1 MASSYCYYITNKKND
16 PFYFTWGVD
25 TIDTIAPPTIFKLPQ
40 SKKYF
45 QKSVFFTG
53 FLQLYYILSIPQL
66 EERSC
71 RMCRKGIEDSL
82 GCIEGGRHDRQ
93 ILKGRERRVQKKK
106 FGNLVKITTFK
117 NIFLPRL
124 SPSK

>member
-1 MASSYCYYITNKKND
+1 MIR
-16 PFYFTWGVD
+16 FTLLGGRHD
-25 TIDTIAPPTIFKLPQ
+25 RHDFLPHSVHDRRVQ
-40 SKKYF
+40 KYF

-71 RMCRKGIEDSL
+71 RICRKGIKDSL

-93 ILKGRERRVQKKK
+93 MGESEKRGSWKKK
-106 FGNLVKITTFK
+106 FGNLVKNTTLE
-117 NIFLPRL
+117 NIFL
-124 SPSK
+124 